1 MTMTAISK
9 GFRRI
14 MKLLY
19 DYGNRR
25 EDNVKLKT
33 KNKWTNEFE
42 MAKSGQKNDEL
53 LGEFNFPEY

>member
-19 DYGNRR
+19 DYGNRQ
-25 EDNVKLKT
+25 ENNVKLKT
-33 KNKWTNEFE
+33 KWADKFE
-42 MAKSGQKNDEL
+42 TAQSDQKNDEL
-53 LGEFNFPEY
+53 LGELNFSEN